1 MEHPTKEYD
10 KIITEIHSA
19 YTFVWELSKKLSDTQ
34 NNLNE
39 EDIRIYFLV
48 QIYSAL
54 TDTIISFKLAKSLH
68 SSEWWENN
76 LFTIKID
83 ERPKRINSF
92 EKTVQL
98 NIIYLPFSLIEDAF
112 RQLIR
117 VVKPGACKDGKSDF
131 EGIYRCL
138 FKELNVNSDETESLF
153 KLYRLARNCQHNN
166 GFYFPVNNSNSD
178 RVNYRGIEYEFP
190 YGKKV
195 IYKPTLPILT
205 MIIDIAQLF
214 GEMCETQKLKSIS
227 FIKQAIAN

>member
-1 MEHPTKEYD
+1 MEYPTEEYD
-10 KIITEIHSA
+10 EIITEIHST
-19 YTFVWELSKKLSDTQ
+19 YTAVWELSKKLRDTQ
-34 NNLNE
+34 NNLYE
-39 EDIRIYFLV
+39 EDIRIYFFV
-48 QIYSAL
+48 QIYSVL
-54 TDTIISFKLAKSLH
+54 TDTIVSFMLAKSLH
-68 SSEWWENN
+68 SSEWWKNN
-76 LFTIKID
+76 LSTITID
-83 ERPKRINSF
+83 ERPKRIKSF

-131 EGIYRCL
+131 GNIYRCL
-138 FKELNVNSDETESLF
+138 FKELNVNSDETESLL

-178 RVNYRGIEYEFP
+178 SVTYRGIKYDFP

-205 MIIDIAQLF
+205 MITDIAQLF
-214 GEMCETQKLKSIS
+214 WEMCETQKLKSIP